1 MKEKRIVCL
10 GIALILLVMLFCGI
24 LLQSLNSGPA
34 GSFEAT
40 VVFEAGL
47 CPGGGFPFLFC
58 FRP

>member
-24 LLQSLNSGPA
+24 LLQSLHSGPA

-47 CPGGGFPFLFC
+47 QTGGGFPFLFC